1 MLNTRM
7 SAFSA
12 RNRARHDGDIKT
24 WGDGEKGEMRMLLT
38 FVDEQYRRAPVEQEG
53 RGECR
58 VTSRSAESVKTE
70 NFLTRQCGRT
80 SNTSWGRADH
90 LWRPARSDRRS
101 LARASSRA
109 DGKQQ
114 VLPEAARHAFLLRAP
129 TEVFLPP
136 RSTTRRLLPVYEASS
151 CSHSVSD

>member
-58 VTSRSAESVKTE
+58 VTSRSAESVKTGE
-70 NFLTRQCGRT
+70 FSYQTVWTNIKHIMGTGRSSVET
-80 SNTSWGRADH
+80 SQERPKKFSAGIVTGRWQTTGA
-90 LWRPARSDRRS
+90 ARSRAACVPSARS
-101 LARASSRA
+101 
-109 DGKQQ
+109 
-114 VLPEAARHAFLLRAP
+114 H
-129 TEVFLPP
+129 
-136 RSTTRRLLPVYEASS
+136 
-151 CSHSVSD
+151 